1 MSGKKISIKLLSL
14 LMSLVMIVTSIPL
27 GAIATYAVTTSTEL
41 DRQLSYE
48 KRYEGKKVS
57 PETQAVYDF
66 ICDKY
71 GSNMITAQQES
82 TWVDNNPD
90 WEMDY
95 LKKNTGK
102 LPAIRG
108 FDYIGSNV
116 DENSTVIATDNDFEG
131 VNKRAIEWW
140 RKGGIVTI
148 CWHTG
153 SNFKGGYQNSKKDSP
168 PDWDKVLTEGTAEN
182 KEFKEQM
189 AQGAIALQELRDAGV
204 PVLWRPFHEF
214 DGGWFWWGKFK
225 KNASTLFTGNWD
237 IDNEKFKKLWKMMY
251 DLYTNEYGLNNLIWV
266 YGYSQVTSDPSGL
279 YPGDEY
285 VDILGPDNYEKNI
298 VNLFNKVN
306 GVNAKRPICLH
317 ECGTNPTQDQWNQ
330 APYSYFMTWH
340 TGWLTG
346 SENNSSNTVD
356 SLNQLYNSD
365 LAITLDELPVFDHE
379 HKAGR
384 VEQQVTTPATCT
396 TEGSYNDVTHCAYEK
411 CKEIVSTEAK
421 TIPPLGHS
429 FTNYVFDNNKDENS
443 EGTRTAYCDNGCGA
457 TNTVAV
463 DPAADTKAI
472 KDAMTAFEDKL
483 KEGKVYT
490 NLPDAYKAYVEAS
503 KAYDSYYYGGDTS
516 VAVNKKAKELNDAV
530 NKMQE
535 WSGFAKGNAISTF
548 GSTANKNYNTVDIDN
563 TDAQYNL
570 IYTKVIGTGQ
580 RVSQFFGKATYDGQ
594 GTGNYEMGYNS
605 TVMLYDGT
613 QPRMPVMCMAEY
625 KSGKWGRYV
634 CTHGIFPL
642 NNADSIVG
650 NDHTELEMIG
660 TWGTG
665 KNGNWVFADHFG
677 KTNNGTAGYK
687 SDMYNAYG
695 PGFGDSKNYNGFA
708 NSLTFCGK
716 FGENEYV
723 KDYSSLSWGFYTETN
738 SKKSGPDYYY
748 KLSGTVTEAPIYVV
762 NIVPLKTAMENAC
775 KLDVKNYKQG
785 GLTDVF
791 NAVESATAYN
801 PNSAREGK
809 NSAKEVADN
818 FKTVVS
824 GYTNRIN
831 STEKT
836 DSRYPAL
843 RIAMDKTMATYNAGR
858 TSEYSV
864 KSYNAFKVAYEEAM
878 GVMSQV
884 VNLGYEDESLGD
896 LAEAAATK
904 LEAAYKALP
913 LVRPCDTHTWKLI
926 NATNPATCTENG
938 YGDFICT
945 VCEEPHSDVI
955 IAPGHDYGRTYNLDK
970 SKITK
975 YCKVCKETFGEVDLT
990 SYNSMVAL
998 ANDALGRTDKYKDL
1012 KNLSETLSN
1021 NVAKI
1026 DSTQD
1031 EVDSYCA
1038 KIETAYKALE
1048 LMEYSLTFIIMVGE
1062 TVAKTEKAT
1071 YKYGDVVP
1079 LNVGSKYN
1087 PYKWTREGYSS
1098 RIANATKEV
1107 SVVVYGET
1115 TVVAHCDGNAQ
1126 APANQ
1131 HKVTIY
1137 NKFNKV
1143 VNFMYVVSGT
1153 ELTFDG
1159 STITAND
1166 DQEYKFEKT
1175 PFYQITGYKA
1185 GSNQLG
1191 SSATYTV
1198 NGDIGIY
1205 PIYSAQQAITITLD
1219 KTNSN
1224 SNSNIR
1230 FSDDAKALSKTVIW
1244 DQKITVEADQ
1254 DVVWY
1259 VNKVPVAKGTSY
1271 TFRASNSITI
1281 TAQTVE
1287 TEKGSTTI
1295 TYADY
1300 DRDNKKIRY
1309 AVSSYKSKDFVIAEQ
1324 GIIVGTST
1332 KSNATFE
1339 KEVIIKNGK
1348 KFVASKTTDTGDQFS
1363 YSISLGSSASIIKT
1377 ICAVSYVKYEN
1388 IDTPIYSDIN
1398 YIYLDLKEDINE

>member
-41 DRQLSYE
+41 DTQLSFDKTNINGE
-48 KRYEGKKVS
+48 TVS
-57 PETQAVYDF
+57 AETQAVYNY

-71 GSNMITAQQES
+71 GKNMLTAQQES

-95 LKKNTGK
+95 LKKNTGR

-108 FDYIGSNV
+108 FDYIGSN
-116 DENSTVIATDNDFEG
+116 DGETTAILTDNDFKG

-153 SNFKGGYQNSKKDSP
+153 KEFRGGYQNSKKDDP
-168 PDWDKVLTEGTAEN
+168 PNWDKVLTKGTPEN
-182 KEFKEQM
+182 IKFKEQM

-251 DLYTNEYGLNNLIWV
+251 DLYTNEYHLNNLIWV
-266 YGYSQVTSDPSGL
+266 YGYSQNTSDPSGL

-346 SENNSSNTVD
+346 SENNSKNTVD
-356 SLNQLYNSD
+356 SLYQLYNSD
-365 LAITLDELPVFDHE
+365 LAITLDELPVFDHK

-396 TEGSYNDVTHCAYEK
+396 TEGSYNDVTHCAYK
-411 CKEIVSTEAK
+411 RCDEILSTEAK
-421 TIPPLGHS
+421 TIPALGHS
-429 FTNYVFDNNKDENS
+429 FTNYVFDNNSNETFA
-443 EGTRTAYCDNGCGA
+443 GTKTAKCDRCDA
-457 TNTVAV
+457 TNTIAFNP
-463 DPAADTKAI
+463 DADKEAI
-472 KDAMTAFEDKL
+472 KNAMTKFENKL
-483 KEGKVYT
+483 KNEGVYT
-490 NLPDAYKAYVEAS
+490 NLPNAYQAYVEAS
-503 KAYDSYYYGGDTS
+503 KAYDSFFYGGDTS
-516 VAVNKKAKELNDAV
+516 VAVNEKAKELNDAV
-530 NKMQE
+530 NNMQE

-548 GSTANKNYNTVDIDN
+548 GSTANKNYNTVDN

-580 RVSQFFGKATYDGQ
+580 RVSQFFGRATYDGQ

-613 QPRMPVMCMAEY
+613 QPRMPVMCMADY
-625 KSGKWGRYV
+625 QSGKRGRYV

-665 KNGNWVFADHFG
+665 KNNKWVFADHFG

-687 SDMYNAYG
+687 SNMYNAYG
-695 PGFGDSKNYNGFA
+695 PGFGNSQNYNGFA
-708 NSLTFCGK
+708 NSLTFCGT

-738 SKKSGPDYYY
+738 SQKSGPDDYY

-801 PNSAREGK
+801 PNDARDGK
-809 NSAKEVADN
+809 SSAKEVADN
-818 FKTVVS
+818 FEAVVS

-836 DSRYPAL
+836 DSQYPAL
-843 RIAMDKTMATYNAGR
+843 RSAMDKTMATYNAGR

-864 KSYNAFKVAYEEAM
+864 KSYNAFKAAYEEAM
-878 GVMSQV
+878 DVMSKV
-884 VNLGYEDESLGD
+884 VNLGYEDESLGKS
-896 LAEAAATK
+896 AEATATK
-904 LEAAYKALP
+904 LDAAYND
-913 LVRPCDTHTWKLI
+913 LVPPCDAHDHIWKLT
-926 NATNPATCTENG
+926 NATTPATCTENG
-938 YGDFICT
+938 SGDFICT
-945 VCEEPHSDVI
+945 VCEEPDSHEI
-955 IAPGHDYGRTYNLDK
+955 IAPGHIHDRKYNLDK
-970 SKITK
+970 SKITE
-975 YCKVCKETFGEVDLT
+975 YCKVCNEKFGEVDLT
-990 SYNSMVAL
+990 AYNAQVAL

-1012 KNLSETLSN
+1012 SNLSTALSK
-1021 NVAKI
+1021 NVANI

-1031 EVDSYCA
+1031 EVDSYC
-1038 KIETAYKALE
+1038 KTIETAYNALE
-1048 LMEYSLTFIIMVGE
+1048 LKEYSLTFKIMVGVKE
-1062 TVAKTEKAT
+1062 ESTVTKT

-1079 LNVGSKYN
+1079 LNVGSEYN

-1115 TVVAHCDGNAQ
+1115 TVVAHCDDDNAK
-1126 APANQ
+1126 APENQ

-1137 NKFNKV
+1137 NKFNKAI
-1143 VNFMYVVSGT
+1143 NYLYVGDNT
-1153 ELTFDG
+1153 KLTFNG
-1159 STITAND
+1159 ANITVGEGETSYTYTI
-1166 DQEYKFEKT
+1166 EKI
-1175 PFYQITGYKA
+1175 PFYQIAGYKA
-1185 GSNQLG
+1185 GSTEITG
-1191 SSATYTV
+1191 STYTV
-1198 NGDIGIY
+1198 NEDIGIY
-1205 PIYSAQQAITITLD
+1205 PVYSAQQEIEITLD
-1219 KTNSN
+1219 KTNA
-1224 SNSNIR
+1224 NIR
-1230 FSDDAKALSKTVIW
+1230 FSDDATATNKKAIW
-1244 DQKITVEADQ
+1244 DQKITVEAGQ
-1254 DVVWY
+1254 EVIWY
-1259 VNKVPVAKGTSY
+1259 VGNVAVAKGTSY
-1271 TFRASNSITI
+1271 TFRASISMTI
-1281 TAQTVE
+1281 SAQPVTTVT

-1295 TYADY
+1295 TYASY
-1300 DRDNKKIRY
+1300 DSENNKIRY
-1309 AVSSYKSKDFVIAEQ
+1309 AVSSYQSKTYAIKEQ

-1332 KSNATFE
+1332 KSNATFA
-1339 KEVIIKNGK
+1339 KDVIIKNGK

-1377 ICAVSYVKYEN
+1377 ICAVSYVKYKN

-1398 YIYLDLKEDINE
+1398 YIYLD